1 MTREFESLRAHSQ
14 QIKFRDR
21 LVAGR
26 WALDPETQVR
36 ILHPDPQKRTDVRLP
51 KRTRTGLPGR
61 GWSRLPCFLGHL
73 FVENLAPT
81 GGDLGRGLPE
91 VPTVIIPA

>member
-1 MTREFESLRAHSQ
+1 M
-14 QIKFRDR
+14 
-21 LVAGR
+21 AGR

-36 ILHPDPQKRTDVRLP
+36 ILRPDPQKRTDVRLP
-51 KRTRTGLPGR
+51 KRMRTGLPVA
-61 GWSRLPCFLGHL
+61 WMESSACFLGHL

-91 VPTVIIPA
+91 VPTDHYSVA